1 MMSTRFLTR
10 LAQVIP
16 TLLLVSMLVFGLQ
29 QLMPGDP
36 AVVLAGEER
45 NPLVVEQ
52 IHAQLW
58 LDRSIPVQYLHWL
71 GGVLHG
77 DLGYSWRIRQSV
89 LHLVAQ
95 KLPVTLQ
102 LSVMGFAFGLLIG
115 IPAGVISA
123 VKRDT
128 IWDWSANVIGLIG
141 ISVPNFWLGILLILL
156 VCVQWGWLPPS
167 GYVPLTE
174 NWRMSLATT
183 ILPAFILGNNIAST
197 IMRHTRS
204 AMLTAL
210 DQDYIRTAR
219 AKGLGEWTVIVRHA
233 LRNALIPVVT
243 LGALELGTLLS
254 GTVLIE
260 QVFSIPGFGKL
271 IVDSVFNRDYP
282 VVQGVVL
289 VTAALYI
296 ALNLLADALYV
307 VINPRLRVA

>member
-1 MMSTRFLTR
+1 MRTGFMTR
-10 LAQVIP
+10 LGQVVP
-16 TLLLVSMLVFGLQ
+16 TLLLVSVLVFGLQ

-36 AVVLAGEER
+36 ALVLAGEDR
-45 NPLVVEQ
+45 NPVVVAQ
-52 IHAQLW
+52 IRNQLW
-58 LDRSIPVQYLHWL
+58 LDRPLVVQYLHWL
-71 GGVLHG
+71 GNLAQG
-77 DLGYSWRIRQSV
+77 DLGFSWRIRQPV
-89 LHLVAQ
+89 LHLIAQ

-102 LSVMGFAFGLLIG
+102 LSLMGFAFALLIG
-115 IPAGVISA
+115 VPAGVVSA

-128 IWDWSANVIGLIG
+128 VWDWTVNVIGLIG

-156 VCVQWGWLPPS
+156 VCVHLGWLPPS
-167 GYVPLTE
+167 GYVSLAE
-174 NWRMSLATT
+174 DWRMSLATT
-183 ILPAFILGNNIAST
+183 VLPAFILGNNIAST

-254 GTVLIE
+254 GAVLIE

-307 VINPRLRVA
+307 VINPRLRVG